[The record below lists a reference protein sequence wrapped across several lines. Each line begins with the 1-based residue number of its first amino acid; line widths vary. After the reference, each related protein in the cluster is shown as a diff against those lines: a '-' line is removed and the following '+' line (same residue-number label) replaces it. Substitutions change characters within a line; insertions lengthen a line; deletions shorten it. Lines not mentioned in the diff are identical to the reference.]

1 MTGVQTCAL
10 PICQT
15 ALPVPIHQHQI
26 REIVFNGVPHPKE
39 SQQTEGRVL
48 TGSSRLCL
56 VLIELI
62 EHISASNRTRRRLG
76 WHIGEITE
84 SSLTKQLRELE
95 ADGFLT
101 RYDYKEVPPRVEY
114 NLTDLGK
121 SFIPVF
127 EHMKQWGDENLN
139 I

>member
-1 MTGVQTCAL
+1 MGCTLIFIEMFVTLFRKGVAKMKKSTLAVERCKTVSTIQKILGGKWKIEIIYYIAFRD
-10 PICQT
+10 
-15 ALPVPIHQHQI
+15 IH
-26 REIVFNGVPHPKE
+26 RFG
-39 SQQTEGRVL
+39 
-48 TGSSRLCL
+48 
-56 VLIELI
+56 EL
-62 EHISASNRTRRRLG
+62 RR
-76 WHIGEITE
+76 HIGDITE

-95 ADGFLT
+95 ADGFIA
-101 RYDYKEVPPRVEY
+101 RHDYKEVPPRVEY